1 MSEDFTIARYL
12 EILSAAKKRFRF
24 ITFRD
29 KNLEGSVA
37 LWRHDVDFS
46 PHRAL
51 AIALLEAEADI
62 VSTYFF
68 QISSRFY
75 NLFEPEISSLVRKIA
90 ALGHDIGLHFDP
102 EVGIEHQQTSHQ
114 FKLAFQASALEN
126 IIGKKIAV
134 FSIHN
139 PTTMIGEAF
148 NEPQYCGLINATYS
162 GLREN
167 FEYCSDSNGI
177 WRFRSLDAMVTNPLI
192 KKLYVLTHP
201 EWWQVVAMAPRSR
214 VQRCVEGRAAYSL
227 NYYDTLL
234 LVNNRPNIQAG
245 S

>member
-1 MSEDFTIARYL
+1 MSEDFTIARYR
-12 EILSAAKKRFRF
+12 EILSTAKKRFRF
-24 ITFRD
+24 INFRD
-29 KNLEGSVA
+29 ENLEGSVA

-51 AIALLEAEADI
+51 AIALVEAEADI
-62 VSTYFF
+62 SSTYFF

-75 NLFEPEISSLVRKIA
+75 NLFEPEISALVRKIA

-102 EVGIEHQQTSHQ
+102 EGGIENQQTSRQ
-114 FKLAFQASALEN
+114 LKLTFQASAIEN

-139 PTTMIGEAF
+139 PTTMIGESF
-148 NEPQYCGLINATYS
+148 DEPQYCGLINATYS
-162 GLREN
+162 GLREK
-167 FEYCSDSNGI
+167 FEYCSDSNGV
-177 WRFRSLDAMVTNPLI
+177 WRFRSLDTMVTNLQI

-201 EWWQVVAMAPRSR
+201 EWWQVLGMAPRSR
-214 VQRCVEGRAAYSL
+214 VQRCVEGRAACSL
-227 NYYDTLL
+227 SYYDGLL
-234 LVNNRPNIQAG
+234 LANNRPNIQVD